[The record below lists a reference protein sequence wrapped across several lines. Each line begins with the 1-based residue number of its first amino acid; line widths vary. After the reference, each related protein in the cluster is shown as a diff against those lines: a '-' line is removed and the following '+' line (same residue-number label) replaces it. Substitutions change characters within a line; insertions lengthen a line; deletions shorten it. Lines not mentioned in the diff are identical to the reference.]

1 MTTSL
6 PDGVGHVGDDGVAPP
21 GPRWATVVLIGLSP
35 ALVLAVAIL
44 APWSSG
50 VSYYVALLVQL
61 AAVVI
66 VGRWTRTLSLARRR
80 PSRPEQVGAG
90 VALFASGVTW
100 WLVRLVAQGHGIQ
113 GSAWRRVRRG
123 IPLPH
128 DHVYLAASG
137 AAIVGVLCALALLLT
152 FMRTAP
158 IGSQRPD

>member
-1 MTTSL
+1 MTPSATSPAVSTTWAGTEL
-6 PDGVGHVGDDGVAPP
+6 PHREVRHGI
-21 GPRWATVVLIGLSP
+21 RWAP
-35 ALVLAVAIL
+35 
-44 APWSSG
+44 PWSSG